1 MFSIKNIT
9 KSNNCFSLPI
19 GTPNKKFKKGSAP
32 NSSHV
37 NHIFLIEHYRYLPEL
52 EIWIRIRI
60 CRIRMF
66 LSLQD
71 PDPLVKC
78 ADPDPALNSSSF

>member
-1 MFSIKNIT
+1 
-9 KSNNCFSLPI
+9 LPI

-37 NHIFLIEHYRYLPEL
+37 NPIFLIEHYLPVL
-52 EIWIRIRI
+52 GIWIRIRI
-60 CRIRMF
+60 CWIRMF

-71 PDPLVKC
+71 PDPLVRC